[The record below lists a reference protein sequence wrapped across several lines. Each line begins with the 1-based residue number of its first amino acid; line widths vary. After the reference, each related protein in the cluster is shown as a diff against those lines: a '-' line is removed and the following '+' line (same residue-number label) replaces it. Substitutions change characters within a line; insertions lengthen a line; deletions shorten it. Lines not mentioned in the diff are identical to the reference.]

1 MKALTCEMCGSTN
14 LIKKDGVFVCQSCG
28 TQYSV
33 EEAKKMMVEGTVVID
48 KSKDIENW
56 LTLARNA
63 ISANNDQEAYD
74 YANKIL
80 EIDSQLA
87 EAWIIKMRGAAGIG
101 TNGNPRAE
109 EIINAG
115 KNAISFDKS
124 KQEEVACFF
133 LETAIVLLKI
143 ASHMAEDDENIQQI
157 YMSNFQLYGKQNAI
171 NQCVSI
177 DQSTISM
184 LENLGNSAFALEK
197 AAAETEIFKDNE
209 KMQSLGA
216 DMLYRYS
223 MYGFNVGMRMLHYWS
238 PLKEPFE
245 NKIKMDKESIL
256 NDLPMEQ
263 KRRAEIEEDKRLH
276 PEKYK
281 TPKTSGGC
289 YVATAVYGS
298 YDCPQVWTLRRYRDN
313 TLAETWFGRAFIK
326 TYYAI
331 SPTMVKWFGGTS
343 WFKSIGRKLL
353 DKKVKKLNEDGVADT
368 RYYDKLW

>member
-63 ISANNDQEAYD
+63 ISANNDQEAYN

-87 EAWIIKMRGAAGIG
+87 EAWIIKMRSAAGIA
-101 TNGNPRAE
+101 TNGNPRVE

-143 ASHMAEDDENIQQI
+143 ASHLAEDDGNIQQI
-157 YMSNFQLYGKQNAI
+157 YMSNFQLYGKQYAI
-171 NQCVSI
+171 NQCVSL

-184 LENLGNSAFALEK
+184 VENLGNSALALEK
-197 AAAETEIFKDNE
+197 AAAEIEIFKDNE
-209 KMQSLGA
+209 KIQKLGA
-216 DMLYRYS
+216 DMLFSYRFN
-223 MYGFNVGMRMLHYWS
+223 YGSSVSMRMLHYWS
-238 PLKEPFE
+238 PLKEPFQ
-245 NKIKMDKESIL
+245 NKIKMDEESIL

-263 KRRAEIEEDKRLH
+263 KRRAEIAEDKRLH

-281 TPKTSGGC
+281 EEK
-289 YVATAVYGS
+289 YYGQN
-298 YDCPQVWTLRRYRDN
+298 D
-313 TLAETWFGRAFIK
+313 
-326 TYYAI
+326 
-331 SPTMVKWFGGTS
+331 
-343 WFKSIGRKLL
+343 
-353 DKKVKKLNEDGVADT
+353 
-368 RYYDKLW
+368 